1 MCHCSKP
8 LTYGIGLDQ
17 LGSDMV
23 HQYVGQE
30 PSGRNFNE
38 LVLDYNSE
46 STSLSCAF
54 FVIKNFC
61 RYQCN
66 TDKSSHIATDVPNL
80 EYSSKITIFCNTV
93 GICSIHFSP
102 CSVLLYAKCA
112 QN

>member
-8 LTYGIGLDQ
+8 LTYGIALDQ
-17 LGSDMV
+17 LGSDVV

-54 FVIKNFC
+54 FVIEFLC
-61 RYQCN
+61 RYQYI
-66 TDKSSHIATDVPNL
+66 TDKASHITSNRGSQPTIHQQDYQIYAAFW
-80 EYSSKITIFCNTV
+80 EYTV
-93 GICSIHFSP
+93 YTFLF
-102 CSVLLYAKCA
+102 LL
-112 QN
+112 